1 MANEFTIIELLG
13 DGGDPMMYTCAEAT
27 TILKGTLAE
36 LDSDRTIIANTNAAN
51 PVVGVTAMEK
61 VGGDDSTTVSVYT
74 NGVWDCL
81 TDAGADNA
89 GVLLANSAVEQTLQ
103 TAAAADLLAGSDVGH
118 LLEAAGNA
126 EVCAVRILK

>member
-13 DGGDPMMYTCAEAT
+13 DGGDPMNYGCAAGT
-27 TILKGTLAE
+27 AILKGTLAE
-36 LDSDRTIIANTNAAN
+36 LDSDRTVIANTNDNN
-51 PVVGVTAMEK
+51 PVVGVTAMDKAVEE
-61 VGGDDSTTVSVYT
+61 SITISVYT

-81 TDAGADNA
+81 TDAGSDAA
-89 GVLLANSAVEQTLQ
+89 GVLLANSATENTLQ
-103 TAAAADLLAGSDVGH
+103 TADAADLLSGAYVGH